1 MKRTLPLMILLMAV
15 AVVALAQQKPA
26 DQSAKPADP
35 IAKPAEVMPSV
46 DQIVDKYVQ
55 ALGGKA
61 AIEKFT
67 SSAAKG
73 TFEIAA
79 FGASGTAEIWEKAP
93 NKNALR
99 LDIPGFGIV
108 EEGFNGTV
116 AWSKDPQSGLREKTG
131 MELAATKL
139 DAEFYKPIKL
149 KTLYPKIMVKG
160 TGKEKVG
167 EKDAYVLEATPAEG
181 PVEIWYFDVA
191 SGLLVRTDT
200 ERESPQGKVSV
211 QSFLEDYKDVDGMKL
226 PFLLRNVTPAFTI
239 VIKLDEVKRNVPV
252 DDAKFNKPAA

>member
-1 MKRTLPLMILLMAV
+1 MILCIAV
-15 AVVALAQQKPA
+15 AVAASAQQKPA
-26 DQSAKPADP
+26 DQAAKTPA
-35 IAKPAEVMPSV
+35 AMPAEAMPTV
-46 DQIVDKYVQ
+46 DQIVDKYVT

-67 SSAAKG
+67 STASKG

-93 NKNALR
+93 NKSALR
-99 LDIPGFGIV
+99 LDIPGFGII

-131 MELAATKL
+131 MELASTKL

-149 KTLYPKIMVKG
+149 KALYPKIMVKG
-160 TGKEKVG
+160 KEKVG
-167 EKDAYVLEATPAEG
+167 DKDAYVLEATPAEG
-181 PVEIWYFDVA
+181 SVETWYFDVT
-191 SGLLVRTDT
+191 SGLLVRTDA
-200 ERESPQGKVSV
+200 ERESPQGKISV
-211 QSFLEDYKDVDGMKL
+211 QSFLEDYREVDGVKL
-226 PFLLRNVTPAFTI
+226 AFTLRNVTSAFTI

-252 DDAKFNKPAA
+252 EDTKFNKPAA

>member
-1 MKRTLPLMILLMAV
+1 MKQVITVAILCIAV
-15 AVVALAQQKPA
+15 MGTALAQQKPA
-26 DQSAKPADP
+26 DQAAKPADQT
-35 IAKPAEVMPSV
+35 AKPAEATPAI
-46 DQIVDKYVQ
+46 DQILEKYVQ

-67 SSAAKG
+67 STASKG

-139 DAEFYKPIKL
+139 DAEFYKAIKL
-149 KTLYPKIMVKG
+149 KALYPKITVK
-160 TGKEKVG
+160 GKEKVG
-167 EKDAYVLEATPAEG
+167 DKDAYVLEATPAEG
-181 PVEIWYFDVA
+181 PVETWYFDVA

-200 ERESPQGKVSV
+200 ERESPQGKTAV
-211 QSFLEDYKDVDGMKL
+211 QSFLEDYRDVDGVKS
-226 PFLLRNVTPAFTI
+226 PFMLRNVTPAFTI
-239 VIKLDEVKRNVPV
+239 VIKLEEVKRNVAV
-252 DDAKFNKPAA
+252 DETKFNKPAA